1 LCKEKKE
8 RDGEE
13 KTNLILGRREK
24 KFLKKK
30 EDYLVFVFDFSISST
45 FLLNP
50 VEESSTLAASNS
62 FLNPLTGP
70 S

>member
-1 LCKEKKE
+1 MN
-8 RDGEE
+8 GEE

-24 KFLKKK
+24 EFKKK

-50 VEESSTLAASNS
+50 VEASSPLAASNS

>member
-1 LCKEKKE
+1 MN
-8 RDGEE
+8 GEE
-13 KTNLILGRREK
+13 KTNLILGRRERI
-24 KFLKKK
+24 LKK

-50 VEESSTLAASNS
+50 VEASSPLAASNS